1 MSNLAMKHH
10 NSATFVATITPPAGQ
25 ATLTIDKAWFTVKA
39 NKRLTAITFQKTIG
53 AGITVTN
60 NGTATVTATIRT
72 LPSDTEL
79 LANLDQTLQWDL
91 QITESDSDL
100 YTVDEGSLVIG
111 QTVTDD
117 IV

>member
-10 NSATFVATITPPAGQ
+10 NSATFVATITPPVGQ
-25 ATLTIDKAWFTVKA
+25 PTLSIDKAWFTVKA
-39 NKRLTAITFQKTIG
+39 DKRLTAFVFQKTIG
-53 AGITVTN
+53 AGITITN

-72 LPSDTEL
+72 LPADTAL

-91 QITESDSDL
+91 QITESDTDL
-100 YTVDEGSLVIG
+100 YSVIEGALVIG

-117 IV
+117 IA